1 VASPGGESDV
11 PSMIGERI
19 DGYAPIADYGAV
31 GDGRTVALVA
41 RDGTIDWLCLP
52 DLDSPS
58 VFGALLDSER
68 GGRFALEPESVSQA
82 VRRYLPGTNVLE
94 TTFTTAA
101 GVVRVTDAMTLPTA
115 GLSPYRELARK
126 IEGLAGVVPV
136 RWRVEPRFGYA
147 SAATRIKHRAGIP
160 TATAGRDAIAV
171 CSFGAGEATTSDAA
185 IAGHFTARAG
195 SSSLLVLS
203 AANQEPLVLPART
216 EVEARLAATS
226 SAWREWSD
234 RREYGG
240 PWKDAVL
247 RSALALKLLVYAP
260 SGAIAAA
267 ATTSLPEEI
276 GADRN
281 WDYRYSWPRD
291 SAFTLEAL
299 LALGC
304 APEARAFFFWL
315 LHASQLTHPRLQV
328 LYRLDGRAEAE
339 EKTLPLA
346 GYRGSR
352 PARVG
357 NGAAGQTQLDVYGE
371 VFAAAA
377 RFADFSGGL
386 DRDHGHR
393 LAEIADHICRIWE
406 EPDAGI
412 WELRDKP
419 RHFTQS
425 KMMCAVALD
434 RACELAE
441 RGLLPAKH
449 LERWHHEQNRI
460 REFVETRCYSDAK
473 ASYVRSAGEEKLDA
487 SLLLAVLADYEE
499 PASPRL
505 IGTVDAV
512 RRELGRGPLVY
523 RWGDEPG
530 AFLTCSFWLAD
541 AYARQGRLEQA
552 ATLIDEL
559 VDLANDVGLY
569 AEELQSET
577 GEFLGNFP
585 QGLTHLALINAAVS
599 YARAQKPKP

>member
-1 VASPGGESDV
+1 VAAPGDKSEV
-11 PSMIGERI
+11 PSTIRERI
-19 DGYAPIADYGAV
+19 DGYAQIGDYGAI

-41 RDGTIDWLCLP
+41 RDGAIDWLCLP

-58 VFGALLDSER
+58 VFAALLDSER
-68 GGRFALEPESVSQA
+68 GGRFVLEPESVSITE
-82 VRRYLPGTNVLE
+82 RRYLPGTNVLE
-94 TTFTTAA
+94 TTFATAT
-101 GVVRVTDAMTLPTA
+101 GVVRVTDAMTLPTT
-115 GLSPYRELARK
+115 GLSPYRELARR
-126 IEGLAGVVPV
+126 IDGLAGEVPM

-147 SAATRIKHRAGIP
+147 SAATRIERRAGVPI
-160 TATAGRDAIAV
+160 ARAGRDAIAV
-171 CSFGAGEATTSDAA
+171 GSFEAGEAMASDGA
-185 IAGHFTARAG
+185 IAGGFTARAG
-195 SSSLLVLS
+195 STTLLVLS
-203 AANQEPLVLPART
+203 AAHQEPLVLPARGD
-216 EVEARLAATS
+216 VEARLEATS
-226 SAWREWSD
+226 SIWRAWSD
-234 RREYGG
+234 RREYDG

-281 WDYRYSWPRD
+281 WDYRFSWPRD

-304 APEARAFFFWL
+304 APEAQAFFYWL
-315 LHASQLTHPRLQV
+315 LHASQLTHPRLRV

-386 DRDHGHR
+386 DRDHGRR
-393 LAEIADHICRIWE
+393 LAEVADHICRIWE
-406 EPDAGI
+406 QADAGI
-412 WELRDKP
+412 WELRDEP

-434 RACELAE
+434 RACELAK

-449 LERWHHEQNRI
+449 LERWQHEQARI

-473 ASYVRSAGEEKLDA
+473 ASYARSAGEEELDA
-487 SLLLAVLADYEE
+487 SLLPAILARYDD
-499 PASPRL
+499 PDSPRL
-505 IGTVDAV
+505 IGTFDAV
-512 RRELGRGPLVY
+512 RRELGRGALVY
-523 RWGDEPG
+523 RWADEPG

-552 ATLIDEL
+552 ATLMDEL
-559 VDLANDVGLY
+559 VGLANDLGLY
-569 AEELQSET
+569 AEELQAET

-599 YARAQKPKP
+599 YTRAQEPAR

>member
-1 VASPGGESDV
+1 
-11 PSMIGERI
+11 
-19 DGYAPIADYGAV
+19 
-31 GDGRTVALVA
+31 
-41 RDGTIDWLCLP
+41 
-52 DLDSPS
+52 
-58 VFGALLDSER
+58 
-68 GGRFALEPESVSQA
+68 
-82 VRRYLPGTNVLE
+82 
-94 TTFTTAA
+94 
-101 GVVRVTDAMTLPTA
+101 
-115 GLSPYRELARK
+115 
-126 IEGLAGVVPV
+126 V
-136 RWRVEPRFGYA
+136 RWRVEPRFGYT
-147 SAATRIKHRAGIP
+147 SAATRIERRAGVPI
-160 TATAGRDAIAV
+160 AMAGRDAIAV
-171 CSFGAGEATTSDAA
+171 CSFGAREATTSDGT

-203 AANQEPLVLPART
+203 AAHQEPLVLPARA

-226 SAWREWSD
+226 SAWRQWSD

-315 LHASQLTHPRLQV
+315 LHASQLIHPRLQV

-357 NGAAGQTQLDVYGE
+357 NGAAGQTQLDVYDE

-406 EPDAGI
+406 QPDAGI
-412 WELRDKP
+412 WELRDQP
-419 RHFTQS
+419 RHFTQT

-434 RACELAE
+434 RACKLAK
-441 RGLLPAKH
+441 RGLLPDKH
-449 LERWHHEQNRI
+449 LERWQANK
-460 REFVETRCYSDAK
+460 TGS
-473 ASYVRSAGEEKLDA
+473 ASS
-487 SLLLAVLADYEE
+487 S
-499 PASPRL
+499 
-505 IGTVDAV
+505 
-512 RRELGRGPLVY
+512 RR
-523 RWGDEPG
+523 
-530 AFLTCSFWLAD
+530 
-541 AYARQGRLEQA
+541 A
-552 ATLIDEL
+552 ATPMRKR
-559 VDLANDVGLY
+559 AMC
-569 AEELQSET
+569 
-577 GEFLGNFP
+577 
-585 QGLTHLALINAAVS
+585 AAPAKTNS
-599 YARAQKPKP
+599 MPRSSSPSLPGTTTPPHRA

>member
-1 VASPGGESDV
+1 
-11 PSMIGERI
+11 MTRERI
-19 DGYAPIADYGAV
+19 DGYAQIADYGAV

-41 RDGTIDWLCLP
+41 RDGAIDWLCLP
-52 DLDSPS
+52 DLDSAS

-68 GGRFALEPESVSQA
+68 GGRFTLEPEPVSQSE
-82 VRRYLPGTNVLE
+82 RRYLPGTNVLE

-101 GVVRVTDAMTLPTA
+101 GIVRVTDAMTLPTA
-115 GLSPYRELARK
+115 GLSPYRELARR
-126 IEGLAGVVPV
+126 IEGLAGEVPM

-147 SAATRIKHRAGIP
+147 SGATRINRRAGVP
-160 TATAGRDAIAV
+160 TATSGRDAIAV
-171 CSFGAGEATTSDAA
+171 CSFEAGEATTSEGA
-185 IAGHFTARAG
+185 IAGRFTTWAG
-195 SSSLLVLS
+195 STSLLVLS
-203 AANQEPLVLPART
+203 AAHQEPLVLPART
-216 EVEARLAATS
+216 EVEARLESTG
-226 SAWREWSD
+226 SAWRDWSD
-234 RREYGG
+234 RREYDGA
-240 PWKDAVL
+240 WEDAVL

-267 ATTSLPEEI
+267 ATTSLPEAI

-304 APEARAFFFWL
+304 APEARAFFYWL

-339 EKTLPLA
+339 ERTLPLA

-386 DRDHGHR
+386 DRDQGHR

-406 EPDAGI
+406 QPDAGI

-434 RACELAE
+434 RACELAK
-441 RGLLPAKH
+441 RGLLRAKH
-449 LERWHHEQNRI
+449 LDHWQHEQTRI
-460 REFVETRCYSDAK
+460 REFVETRCYSEAK
-473 ASYVRSAGEEKLDA
+473 ASYVRSAGEEQLDA
-487 SLLLAVLADYEE
+487 SLLLALLADYDE
-499 PASPRL
+499 PTSPRL
-505 IGTVDAV
+505 IGTVDAI

-523 RWGDEPG
+523 RWADEPG

-541 AYARQGRLEQA
+541 AYARQGRLQQA
-552 ATLIDEL
+552 ATLMDEL
-559 VDLANDVGLY
+559 IGLANDLGLY
-569 AEELQSET
+569 AEELYAET

-599 YARAQKPKP
+599 YARAQKPGH

>member
-1 VASPGGESDV
+1 
-11 PSMIGERI
+11 MIDERI
-19 DGYAPIADYGAV
+19 DGYAPIAAYGAI

-68 GGRFALEPESVSQA
+68 GGHFALEPEAVSETS
-82 VRRYLPGTNVLE
+82 RRYLPGTNILE
-94 TTFTTAA
+94 TTFTTTA

-126 IEGLAGVVPV
+126 IEGLAGEVAV

-147 SAATRIKHRAGIP
+147 SAATRIGRRAGVPI
-160 TATAGRDAIAV
+160 AMAGRDAIAV
-171 CSFGAGEATTSDAA
+171 CSFAAGEATTSDGT
-185 IAGHFTARAG
+185 IAGEFTARAG

-203 AANQEPLVLPART
+203 AANQEPLVLPARA
-216 EVEARLAATS
+216 EVEARLTATS
-226 SAWREWSD
+226 SAWREWSG
-234 RREYGG
+234 RRNYDG

-304 APEARAFFFWL
+304 APEARAFFYWL

-371 VFAAAA
+371 VFSAAA

-386 DRDHGHR
+386 DRDHGQR

-406 EPDAGI
+406 QPDAGI
-412 WELRDKP
+412 WELRDEP

-434 RACELAE
+434 RACGLAR
-441 RGLLPAKH
+441 RGVLPSKH
-449 LERWHHEQNRI
+449 LERWQSEQTRI
-460 REFVETRCYSDAK
+460 REFVETRCYSHAK
-473 ASYVRSAGEEKLDA
+473 ASYVRSAGEEELDA
-487 SLLLAVLADYEE
+487 SLLLAVLADYDDA
-499 PASPRL
+499 ASPRL
-505 IGTVDAV
+505 LGTVDAV
-512 RRELGRGPLVY
+512 LRELGRGPLVY

-552 ATLIDEL
+552 STLIDEL
-559 VDLANDVGLY
+559 VDLANDLGLY

-577 GEFLGNFP
+577 GAFLGNFP

-599 YARAQKPKP
+599 YTRAQEPRS